1 MIQTFENH
9 CLKLSDYGLKYVK
22 YFNELCRLKNNKI
35 LEQINSKCTEFI
47 QKIWLYLLVI
57 NFI

>member
-22 YFNELCRLKNNKI
+22 YFNELCRLKDNKIKI
-35 LEQINSKCTEFI
+35 LEQINSKCSEFI
-47 QKIWLYLLVI
+47 QK
-57 NFI
+57 N